1 MPIDRGM
8 DEAVVRVYN
17 RMLLSHEKNKLVPFA
32 KTWMD
37 LDIIIL
43 SEVSQRESNIIGYHL
58 FVES

>member
-1 MPIDRGM
+1 MAIDREM
-8 DEAVVRVYN
+8 EKRMWCVYTMEYYLAMKRTN
-17 RMLLSHEKNKLVPFA
+17 VPFA